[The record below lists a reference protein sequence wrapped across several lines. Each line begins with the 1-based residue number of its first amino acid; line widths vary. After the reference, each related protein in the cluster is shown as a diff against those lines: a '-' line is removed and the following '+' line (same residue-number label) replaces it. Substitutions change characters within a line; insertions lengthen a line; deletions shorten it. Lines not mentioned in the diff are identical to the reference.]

1 MNNSAALKSIAL
13 SYNTLFKNTKTFV
26 AFREALDSK
35 QTNDLFD
42 KEQIQSIEK
51 EYRARAMELERFS
64 KELDKFEKFMPPSMY
79 QNLKKAISNEL
90 FAIGSLMSNIH
101 GYLELGNGELL
112 DDITE
117 KFDAEKETGLS
128 LGKEMETFTNNLAFN
143 LFMQARLG
151 HLTIEDLKLMSLAFE
166 SDSVLF
172 DKINH
177 VITMLEDDDL
187 IKRISP
193 ELAQKLGIELPAE
206 KKEQV
211 VAAPA
216 AAAVVEEEKEATV
229 AVPTASA
236 PVSATVSASGT
247 GKMKPI
253 EQSKEANRPTLQERI
268 STVNYKLNGN
278 INKEVQEISLE
289 SRLET
294 VGEEIAALQG
304 KEKRTIRENFRLS
317 QLLEEQLG
325 LQTYSQTIS
334 DQKLSRSEE
343 RRERGLKST
352 SDRLTSTEEQLA
364 EAKAFGEQ
372 YESKIMRF
380 LSARYQNHL
389 SERIKGLQ
397 SKQGELTD
405 LQRMSSV
412 ARFDK
417 ASRKI
422 ANKARRKGNLAQLKA
437 YRDQI
442 VHEIELMSDD
452 LVRFSSVKAEKI
464 PQMKSGN
471 VVMFSA
477 ILALNPPQEELV
489 AGVRM
494 AA

>member
-1 MNNSAALKSIAL
+1 M
-13 SYNTLFKNTKTFV
+13 
-26 AFREALDSK
+26 
-35 QTNDLFD
+35 
-42 KEQIQSIEK
+42 
-51 EYRARAMELERFS
+51 
-64 KELDKFEKFMPPSMY
+64 
-79 QNLKKAISNEL
+79 
-90 FAIGSLMSNIH
+90 
-101 GYLELGNGELL
+101 
-112 DDITE
+112 
-117 KFDAEKETGLS
+117 
-128 LGKEMETFTNNLAFN
+128 
-143 LFMQARLG
+143 
-151 HLTIEDLKLMSLAFE
+151 
-166 SDSVLF
+166 
-172 DKINH
+172 
-177 VITMLEDDDL
+177 
-187 IKRISP
+187 
-193 ELAQKLGIELPAE
+193 
-206 KKEQV
+206 
-211 VAAPA
+211 AAPA

-229 AVPTASA
+229 AAPTASA
-236 PVSATVSASGT
+236 PVSATVSASET
-247 GKMKPI
+247 GEMKPI

-325 LQTYSQTIS
+325 LQAYSETIGA
-334 DQKLSRSEE
+334 QKLSRSEE

-464 PQMKSGN
+464 PQMKRGN

-477 ILALNPPQEELV
+477 IPALTPPQEELV